1 VRPLGISIAGR
12 RAHSAVAYLES
23 MVVYGGV
30 SENGNCLAE
39 MLVYNFNENEWIK
52 LKY

>member
-1 VRPLGISIAGR
+1 VRPHGISIAGR
-12 RAHSAVAYLES
+12 RSHSAVAYMES

-30 SENGNCLAE
+30 SENGNSLGE
-39 MLVYNFNENEWIK
+39 MLVYNFTENEWIK